1 MQDIIKERNITIDL
15 IKEDREGGYAIYII
29 FIAIYAAILVF
40 IFWIYWIPMIRTLN
54 IEIYK
59 TKNML
64 SIIPVQI
71 LASLPNIRELLDI
84 SYKK

>member
-1 MQDIIKERNITIDL
+1 MQYIIKERNITMDL
-15 IKEDREGGYAIYII
+15 IKEDREGGYALYII
-29 FIAIYAAILVF
+29 LIAIYAAILIF
-40 IFWIYWIPMIRTLN
+40 IFGIYWIPMIRRLN

-64 SIIPVQI
+64 GIIPVQI